1 MKITLIRHT
10 RVAVETGI
18 CYGWSDVGVAPS
30 FETEASRVKENI
42 SNEQFD
48 IVYSS
53 PLSRCRKLA
62 AFCGF
67 HEPIL
72 DDRLKELN
80 FGEWEM
86 KKWDDLTAPRRELW
100 YKDWIHLP
108 AGGGESYE
116 NQCRRVAQFLD
127 ELRHSGHTA
136 ACIFTHR
143 GVLASAMVYAGICPI
158 EESFSIEV
166 DYGSK
171 NVLEF

>member
-1 MKITLIRHT
+1 
-10 RVAVETGI
+10 
-18 CYGWSDVGVAPS
+18 
-30 FETEASRVKENI
+30 
-42 SNEQFD
+42 
-48 IVYSS
+48 
-53 PLSRCRKLA
+53 
-62 AFCGF
+62 
-67 HEPIL
+67 
-72 DDRLKELN
+72 
-80 FGEWEM
+80 M
-86 KKWDDLTAPRRELW
+86 KKWDDLTDPRLELW

-127 ELRHSGHTA
+127 ELRHSGHTD

-143 GVLASAMVYAGICPI
+143 GAHRLRYGLRRHLPI